1 MARGNGRNKFISVNG
16 WNKQRICDGRA
27 RGGRWQ
33 CPAVWMKEQ
42 VGRVGR
48 NKCNTRGFHSISLQ
62 GKAEDGADNV
72 CSHSSQGRNLCTP
85 QPSSASLEQTMVRD
99 RELQLGS
106 HWWGTTAFLEENQ
119 SQQRFNWLLCQTCY
133 YSRLLTC
140 CRCPTPSLWLPGVI
154 LDPIHFLLPAHRFF
168 YLNWS
173 LSPVLLHTSDNP
185 ASWKSYIFHLWDYL
199 FLISPL

>member
-1 MARGNGRNKFISVNG
+1 MGETN
-16 WNKQRICDGRA
+16 RICDGRA

-99 RELQLGS
+99 REPQLGS

-119 SQQRFNWLLCQTCY
+119 SQQRFNWLLCQTCN

-140 CRCPTPSLWLPGVI
+140 CRCPTPSLWLPRG
-154 LDPIHFLLPAHRFF
+154 DSGSHTLPTACPKIV
-168 YLNWS
+168 
-173 LSPVLLHTSDNP
+173 LSQLITFPSITSHK
-185 ASWKSYIFHLWDYL
+185 W
-199 FLISPL
+199 